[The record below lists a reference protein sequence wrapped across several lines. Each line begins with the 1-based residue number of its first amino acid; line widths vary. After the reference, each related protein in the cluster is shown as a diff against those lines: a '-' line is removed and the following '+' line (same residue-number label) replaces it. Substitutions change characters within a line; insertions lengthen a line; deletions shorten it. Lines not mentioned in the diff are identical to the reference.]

1 MLIADA
7 SCLINGPFEE
17 AHVGIQLG
25 DLGKMFGGLPLL
37 ICERAILLMPDA
49 SPTCWNTECME
60 QTPEECGLRGPAITT

>member
-25 DLGKMFGGLPLL
+25 DLGKMFGAVY
-37 ICERAILLMPDA
+37 I
-49 SPTCWNTECME
+49 
-60 QTPEECGLRGPAITT
+60 PAIILIKDSNSKDQN